1 MADKKSPWGR
11 PSSGGSSNNGSGG
24 GFRGGSGGNGGSG
37 GGRNSGP
44 DFDDLFKRSQNRMKK
59 GLGGPNMSDSRL
71 IGVIL
76 TAFFTLWLA
85 SGIYRVNPDE
95 LGVVL
100 RFGAFE
106 RITNP
111 GLNYHLPYPI
121 ENVLIPSVTSINK
134 VEIGKSVRAD
144 NPRVRASGRLFKAK
158 NNRTLGD
165 NLMLA
170 GDRNIV
176 DVDFEVQWKI
186 NATRPQ
192 DFLFNTRDPEA
203 SVRSVAKSAMR
214 EVIAGNKLEDILTT
228 AQSEIAER
236 TKSLMQ
242 QMLNNYG
249 AGIEVIA
256 VNLSRPDVPSDVI
269 DEFQD
274 VKRAEQDKE
283 TKETKAEGYRNDII
297 PQARGQAI
305 EMVQKAEA
313 YKSRVVAEAAGDVAR
328 FDSVYNQYKGAKT
341 VTKERMYL
349 EMMESVLKGA
359 PKVIVGD
366 EKSNF
371 VPFMPLT
378 QPQAKPAIKP
388 VEIAR

>member
-1 MADKKSPWGR
+1 MADKKSPWGK
-11 PSSGGSSNNGSGG
+11 SGSSGSGG
-24 GFRGGSGGNGGSG
+24 GQSGGNNPFGGGQQG

-44 DFDDLFKRSQNRMKK
+44 DFDDFFKK
-59 GLGGPNMSDSRL
+59 GQDRFKQTFGPNMSEPRL
-71 IGVIL
+71 IGIIFAAVAIL
-76 TAFFTLWLA
+76 WMA

-95 LGVVL
+95 LGVVM
-100 RFGAFE
+100 RFGAFH

-111 GLNYHLPYPI
+111 GLNYHFPYPF
-121 ENVLIPSVTSINK
+121 ETVLIPSVTSVNK
-134 VEIGKSVRAD
+134 VEIGKLSRTD
-144 NPRVRASGRLFKAK
+144 NPRIRSGRGRFEAAK
-158 NNRTLGD
+158 VTGLGD

-170 GDRNIV
+170 GDRNII

-192 DFLFNTRDPEA
+192 DFLFNTRNPES

-214 EVIAGNKLEDILTT
+214 EVIARNKLEDILTS
-228 AQSEIAER
+228 AQSQIAEE

-242 QMLNNYG
+242 EMLDAYG

-256 VNLSRPDVPSDVI
+256 VNLSRPDVPPDVI

-283 TKETKAEGYRNDII
+283 TRETKAEGYRNDII
-297 PQARGQAI
+297 PQARGEAI

-313 YKSRVVAEAAGDVAR
+313 YKSRVIAEAKGDAAR
-328 FDSVYNQYKGAKT
+328 FDSVYRQYKDAKA
-341 VTKERMYL
+341 VTRERMYL

-371 VPFMPLT
+371 VPFMPLSA
-378 QPQAKPAIKP
+378 PQTKP
-388 VEIAR
+388 VEAGR